1 MKVTMPDERQKPED
15 GFDPLD
21 ELLAKAQWPESPL
34 ATQRLEQHWRSIS
47 SRGTRSIQWSGIAAV
62 AALLIVAIGIWRWP
76 QANPPSP
83 EMPRLSP
90 IALAAPEVSI
100 NAGRPAT
107 NIELAML
114 RVLSRQQQAA
124 RPVANLMQGVSL
136 VPLVTGWSVAEQSH
150 PRPAPIAIAP
160 PQVSPTLLAQQIVST
175 TDAHQRDR
183 LLDDLVAQG
192 PDGARAA
199 FFNLLAD
206 QSTAAAATAAICRHP
221 IGWTD
226 ALFAALGEPRIA
238 VRLGAANALAEIDG
252 PVITNRLIKM
262 ADTGVNRPEA
272 VTALV
277 QIQSTDARRF
287 VAAAM
292 RSPDLSGYVRSA
304 IAQNSANQFQ
314 TGVLQ

>member
-1 MKVTMPDERQKPED
+1 MPDERQKPENS
-15 GFDPLD
+15 FDPLD

-34 ATQRLEQHWRSIS
+34 VNQRLEQHWRSIS
-47 SRGTRSIQWSGIAAV
+47 GRGVRTIHWSSIAAL
-62 AALLIVAIGIWRWP
+62 AALVIVAIGIWRWP
-76 QANPPSP
+76 QANPPSRQ
-83 EMPRLSP
+83 MPRLSP
-90 IALAAPEVSI
+90 IALATPQASI

-114 RVLSRQQQAA
+114 RVVSRQQ
-124 RPVANLMQGVSL
+124 RPAKEPVVDLTQGVSL
-136 VPLVTGWSVAEQSH
+136 VPLVTGWSIAEQSH
-150 PRPAPIAIAP
+150 PQAALIAVAP
-160 PQVSPTLLAQQIVST
+160 PRVSPTLLAQQIVST
-175 TDAHQRDR
+175 TDVHQRDR
-183 LLDDLVAQG
+183 LLDDLVAEG

-206 QSTAAAATAAICRHP
+206 QSTAAAATAAVCRHP
-221 IGWTD
+221 IDWTD
-226 ALFAALGEPRIA
+226 TLFAALGEPRIS

-262 ADTGVNRPEA
+262 ADAGVNRPEA

-277 QIQSTDARRF
+277 QIQSTDARQF

-292 RSPDLSGYVRSA
+292 RSLDLSGYVRSA